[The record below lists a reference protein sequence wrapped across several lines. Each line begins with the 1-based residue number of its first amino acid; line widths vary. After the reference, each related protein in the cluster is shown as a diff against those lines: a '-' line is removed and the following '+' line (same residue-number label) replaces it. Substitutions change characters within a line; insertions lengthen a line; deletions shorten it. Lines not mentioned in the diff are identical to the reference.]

1 MNLVKFTNKD
11 NSDLFVLEISQIPRL
26 LERLRS
32 FELEY
37 EHNKMFSDF
46 NEKIDNNISVFE
58 DLLNDPFIIKILS
71 KMLAVKLTI

>member
-37 EHNKMFSDF
+37 EHNKMLSDF